1 MRKLGSTDTL
11 SGYGKKFRTCGVRG
25 FHWKK
30 DDDGREDDDREE
42 NVGINDEIYIQ

>member
-1 MRKLGSTDTL
+1 VR
-11 SGYGKKFRTCGVRG
+11 GVR
-25 FHWKK
+25 WKK